1 MLIITEGRDIKRFLP
16 KSIYMKVGSS
26 VYLHVSTPLPWF
38 LSHTTMSFLSEL
50 KDVLALPVVQYGL
63 EEYDMDVRL
72 STTTDGYNVM
82 GRPILT

>member
-1 MLIITEGRDIKRFLP
+1 
-16 KSIYMKVGSS
+16 
-26 VYLHVSTPLPWF
+26 
-38 LSHTTMSFLSEL
+38 MSFLSEL
-50 KDVLALPVVQYGL
+50 KDVLALPVVLYGL